1 MVQDSAIATVTTP
14 QAVLLVKMK
23 KNMERTLSLMR
34 KWMVIDTL
42 NNVVTV
48 TRWVLTHHGERYVL
62 MTHLARL
69 NSLYLPLMV
78 DIILIHTLF
87 GN

>member
-1 MVQDSAIATVTTP
+1 MVQDSAIAIVTTP

-34 KWMVIDTL
+34 KWMVVDTL

-48 TRWVLTHHGERYVL
+48 TR
-62 MTHLARL
+62 
-69 NSLYLPLMV
+69 
-78 DIILIHTLF
+78 
-87 GN
+87 